1 MKVIILAGGGGTRL
15 FPLSRKR
22 RPKQFLHINKN
33 KSLLAETVERFRQL
47 VKAEDIVIVT
57 GRDYLFSVQSEL
69 AECDASAVHIV
80 LESAARNTAPAI
92 ALAAQYCCD
101 VLGGSED
108 EALFVAPSDHIVR
121 PISVYGDMVQK
132 AAGKAREGQF
142 VVFGAEAVRPE
153 TGFGYIEAREKQSD
167 KTYKIKAFKEKPDKA
182 TAVEYIKKGNYFWNA
197 GMFCFT
203 WHTYREELRRYAAP
217 VYRCI
222 LETYAQTAAAF
233 SNMPGISID
242 YAVAE
247 KTQRGVMVPLD
258 LYWNDVGS
266 WDALYEVLD
275 KDSSGNAIKGDC
287 ISVNCSDSLLWGQSR
302 LIAGIGL
309 KDIMVVET
317 DDVILVAQKGESQH
331 VREIVNRL
339 KARGRR
345 EVDEHTTIYYKWGYA
360 TLLNEGTGYRM
371 KKLTINPGGVLPEK
385 MHYHRAV
392 HWIVTRGAALVGI
405 NGQVRMMHS
414 NESVFIPMTTPYKI
428 ENPGKVPLIIIEVA
442 SGEYLGE
449 DDEKFIGSEKD
460 VIKG

>member
-22 RPKQFLHINKN
+22 RPKQFLHINQN

-47 VKAEDIVIVT
+47 VKLDDIVIVT
-57 GRDYLFSVQSEL
+57 GKDYLFSVKSEL
-69 AECDASAVHIV
+69 ADCDASAVHIV
-80 LESAARNTAPAI
+80 LESTARNTAPAI
-92 ALAAQYCCD
+92 ALSAQYCCD
-101 VLGGSED
+101 VLGAAAD
-108 EALFVAPSDHIVR
+108 EPLFVAPSDHIVR
-121 PISVYGDMVQK
+121 PISVYGDIVQK
-132 AAGKAREGQF
+132 AARQAQKGKF
-142 VVFGAEAVRPE
+142 VVFGAKAIRPE
-153 TGFGYIEAREKQSD
+153 TGFGYIEAGAEQD
-167 KTYKIKAFKEKPDKA
+167 DGVYEIKGFKEKPDRK
-182 TAVEYIKKGNYFWNA
+182 TAAQYLENKNYFWNA

-203 WHTYREELRRYAAP
+203 WQTYCEELKKYAAP
-217 VYRCI
+217 ISQCI
-222 LETYAQTAAAF
+222 RATYDETAANF
-233 SNMPGISID
+233 SKMPGISID

-247 KTQRGVMVPLD
+247 KTQCGVMVPLD

-266 WDALYEVLD
+266 WDALYEVLE
-275 KDSSGNAIKGDC
+275 KDSSGNAVNGDC

-331 VREIVNRL
+331 VREIVNML

-371 KKLTINPGGVLPEK
+371 KKLTINPGGVLPER

-392 HWIVTRGAALVGI
+392 HWIVTRGAAFVGI
-405 NGQVRMMHS
+405 NGESRMMHS
-414 NESVFIPMTTPYKI
+414 NESMFIPMTTPYKI
-428 ENPGKVPLIIIEVA
+428 ENPGRVPLIIIEVA

-449 DDEKFIGSEKD
+449 DDEEFIGGEKD
-460 VIKG
+460 DRKG